1 MIFVIAGNE
10 PEAYDYINRKLEE
23 RIRNGDSVSKID
35 DYKYVHDVKV
45 LRGIENPKGVFIGS
59 WKQRVD
65 IKDIVQQLM
74 IASRSKNPTLTNI
87 WLELINQE

>member
-87 WLELINQE
+87 WLELVNDL